1 MRRWHYLFGNPWQ
14 TLLADYNLFEG
25 LIWFSLPIV
34 SRPRSPSGL
43 ADSDQLQIPF
53 VRSLTAY
60 SVFDLAAN
68 DNMDY
73 ACNSFES
80 AFKKAIFI
88 NARRM

>member
-1 MRRWHYLFGNPWQ
+1 MRGRRWHYFFGNPWQ

-25 LIWFSLPIV
+25 LMPIV

-43 ADSDQLQIPF
+43 ADSDQLQITF
-53 VRSLTAY
+53 VSGLTAS
-60 SVFDLAAN
+60 SVFGLAAN
-68 DNMDY
+68 DNMEY

-88 NARRM
+88 SVRRM